1 MKNKLLIST
10 ALGPPR
16 LPSPTLMAV
25 EPAQSAVSDVKNWN
39 DNIYELEENTSRGG
53 GVLRRRQT
61 KKTLP
66 QAKSAATE

>member
-10 ALGPPR
+10 ALAAAF
-16 LPSPTLMAV
+16 TVANAYAV
-25 EPAQSAVSDVKNWN
+25 EPAQSAVSDVKIGTTTYMNWKK
-39 DNIYELEENTSRGG
+39 TRHGAAACFA
-53 GVLRRRQT
+53 RRQT

>member
-10 ALGPPR
+10 ALAAAF
-16 LPSPTLMAV
+16 TVANAYAV

-53 GVLRRRQT
+53 GVLRRQT